1 MTARKI
7 LLINGPNLDM
17 LGVREPDVYG
27 SETLAT
33 LEQTVRIHAERLGA
47 TLSCFQSNSEGKL
60 IVKIHEAEGEYDGI
74 VYNPGAHTHYSYAL
88 RDAIAAISVPVVEVH
103 PSDVDARE
111 PFRRISVIAP
121 VCVAQVKG
129 LGVNGYCRAV
139 DVLVENDGLPRL
151 GEDYEKCFAP
161 NANVRI
167 AGQEGVRIDESDVI
181 EMDEETAMDD
191 GNELAFEITQP
202 EPIAYVEAAI
212 PVVAAEGSY
221 GVNVDLTEPFVQAV
235 SEIDAK
241 ELSVRRQ
248 AIVCAAC
255 EQLGI
260 SALLVRDTSNIHWIT
275 NLDGVFDEERA
286 HALLV
291 APNRTSLH
299 TDSRYSNAIRT
310 ASANMESNI
319 LVDEMRVNHFQF
331 ARQELAPGVDGSF
344 EGQLGIEDTI
354 TYAEFV
360 KAANV
365 FTTAHL
371 VPTSNVVLSL
381 RSVKDRGEIT
391 RLRAAQA
398 IADAAFEY
406 IVAIM
411 HPGMTEREVQ
421 LELEGFMLRHGA
433 DGLAFG
439 TIVACGENGA
449 DPHARP
455 SQKMLEAGQ
464 CVVLDFGARAFG
476 YCSDMTRVV
485 FLGQPEDKMARAWE
499 VVRQANESVEQML
512 RPGVTGAAAHNLA
525 ERVLAEGG
533 FAGAMGHGLGH
544 GVGLDCHELPLLNAT
559 NENPL
564 VEGNVVTVEPG
575 IYLPGEFGMRLEDCG
590 VISADGFEVFSRL
603 GHDMVVI

>member
-1 MTARKI
+1 M
-7 LLINGPNLDM
+7 
-17 LGVREPDVYG
+17 
-27 SETLAT
+27 
-33 LEQTVRIHAERLGA
+33 
-47 TLSCFQSNSEGKL
+47 
-60 IVKIHEAEGEYDGI
+60 
-74 VYNPGAHTHYSYAL
+74 
-88 RDAIAAISVPVVEVH
+88 
-103 PSDVDARE
+103 
-111 PFRRISVIAP
+111 
-121 VCVAQVKG
+121 
-129 LGVNGYCRAV
+129 
-139 DVLVENDGLPRL
+139 
-151 GEDYEKCFAP
+151 
-161 NANVRI
+161 
-167 AGQEGVRIDESDVI
+167 
-181 EMDEETAMDD
+181 
-191 GNELAFEITQP
+191 
-202 EPIAYVEAAI
+202 
-212 PVVAAEGSY
+212 
-221 GVNVDLTEPFVQAV
+221 
-235 SEIDAK
+235 
-241 ELSVRRQ
+241 
-248 AIVCAAC
+248 
-255 EQLGI
+255 
-260 SALLVRDTSNIHWIT
+260 
-275 NLDGVFDEERA
+275 
-286 HALLV
+286 
-291 APNRTSLH
+291 
-299 TDSRYSNAIRT
+299 
-310 ASANMESNI
+310 
-319 LVDEMRVNHFQF
+319 
-331 ARQELAPGVDGSF
+331 
-344 EGQLGIEDTI
+344 
-354 TYAEFV
+354 
-360 KAANV
+360 

-455 SQKMLEAGQ
+455 SQKRLEAGQ

-485 FLGQPEDKMARAWE
+485 CLGQPEDQMARAWE

-525 ERVLAEGG
+525 ERVLTEGG

-559 NENPL
+559 NESPL

-590 VISADGFEVFSRL
+590 VISADGFEMFSRL